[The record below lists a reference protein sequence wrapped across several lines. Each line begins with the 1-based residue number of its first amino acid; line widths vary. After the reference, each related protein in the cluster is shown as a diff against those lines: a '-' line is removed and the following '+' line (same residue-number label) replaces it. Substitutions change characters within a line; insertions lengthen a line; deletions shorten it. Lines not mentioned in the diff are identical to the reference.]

1 MKHSEQNGHAVS
13 AVTTVVI
20 PCECG
25 RLHQYVATTFPSGS
39 EKLAATCPCGIP
51 YEVEAP
57 PASAVVRV
65 RGVDLT

>member
-1 MKHSEQNGHAVS
+1 M
-13 AVTTVVI
+13 
-20 PCECG
+20 
-25 RLHQYVATTFPSGS
+25 TFPSGS